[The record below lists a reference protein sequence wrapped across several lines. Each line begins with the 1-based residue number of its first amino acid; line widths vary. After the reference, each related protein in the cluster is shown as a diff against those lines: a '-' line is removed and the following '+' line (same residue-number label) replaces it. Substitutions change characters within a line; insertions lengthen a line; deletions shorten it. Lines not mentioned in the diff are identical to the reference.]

1 MPPRDVLRRYP
12 LFAVLDPPW
21 LDAWLGSGTSLG
33 VAMGDTLFQA
43 GTPGAHVYL
52 VQQGKVRVLRTTK
65 AGGEISVG
73 SAGPG
78 DLLGE
83 YALVPPGLNTA
94 TCRAAGP
101 GQVLR
106 LPLEPLRQALA
117 ARSDVWPHLKRWLRL
132 HALLG
137 FRRGGLLLGFMSA
150 SSLIP
155 LLDRFEVVSVRAARA
170 VQADG
175 LAADRWFLIQ
185 SGEVCLHPAGAPVLL
200 GPGDSFGER
209 ALLDG
214 QGLPL
219 AVAHADTECLA
230 LRREAFYQSLTGG
243 QDPSVQTYRAEKP
256 PARRPFPW
264 VGQREATD
272 CGLAALAMVARFHGR
287 DVPAGPLRGVRPGP
301 RGASLRE
308 LREAAAALGFRCRA
322 VRIGAEQ
329 LADAVLPAVA
339 HLAEG
344 HYVVVYECGPG
355 GIVVGDPA
363 AGVLTLTADAF
374 RQTWSGNLLLL
385 TPPSDCPPPLCTFR
399 RPLSTFGRHLR

>member
-1 MPPRDVLRRYP
+1 MPPRAVLRRYP
-12 LFAVLDPPW
+12 LFTVLDPPW
-21 LDAWLGSGTSLG
+21 LDAWLGSGTSLDL
-33 VAMGDTLFQA
+33 VLGDTLFQA

-52 VQQGKVRVLRTTK
+52 VQQGKVRVLRATK

-101 GQVLR
+101 AQVLR
-106 LPLEPLRQALA
+106 LPLLPLREALT
-117 ARSDVWPHLKRWLRL
+117 ARLDLGPHLKRWLRL

-150 SSLIP
+150 SSLLP
-155 LLDRFEVVSVRAARA
+155 LLDRFEVVSFRAAHTL
-170 VQADG
+170 QADG
-175 LAADRWFLIQ
+175 LGADRWFVIQ
-185 SGEVCLHPAGAPVLL
+185 SGEVCLHPADEPVLL

-219 AVAHADTECLA
+219 AVAHADTECLS

-243 QDPSVQTYRAEKP
+243 KDPSVQTYQAEEP

-264 VGQREATD
+264 VGQGEATD
-272 CGLAALAMVARFHGR
+272 CGLAALAMVACFHGR
-287 DVPAGPLRGVRPGP
+287 DVAAGTLQGVRPGP
-301 RGASLRE
+301 RGACL
-308 LREAAAALGFRCRA
+308 LALQEAATALGFRSRA
-322 VRIGAEQ
+322 VRVGAEQ

-344 HYVVVYECGPG
+344 HYVVVYEHGPA

-363 AGVLTLTADAF
+363 AGVLTLSAEAF
-374 RQTWSGNLLLL
+374 RRAWSGNLLLL
-385 TPPSDCPPPLCTFR
+385 TPPSVQAWVEPMRSL
-399 RPLSTFGRHLR
+399 L